1 MQEVPRHRAP
11 AMGVIPRKESCTL
24 GRLMARFYDRVM
36 KQSEGACLSAWRKE
50 LLENVNG
57 HVLEV
62 GAGTGVNLSFYPKAV
77 QRVVMAEPDSHMR
90 AKLADRIISH
100 GVASAQISDGSLESL
115 PFPDGE
121 FDFVT
126 CMLVLCS
133 VPDLNHALREIRRVL
148 VPGGRLV
155 FMEHVAAEDRSNRL
169 KWQRRLEPLWKSVSG
184 NCHFTRKT
192 EQAILDSGFKME
204 QIQRESMRKSMP
216 LTRPTIRGVAV
227 RQSRSTTVSS

>member
-1 MQEVPRHRAP
+1 M
-11 AMGVIPRKESCTL
+11 

-36 KQSEGACLSAWRKE
+36 QQSEKACLFEWRKS
-50 LLENVNG
+50 LLENING

-62 GAGTGVNLSFYPKAV
+62 GAGTGVNLPLYPRTV
-77 QRVVMAEPDSHMR
+77 ERIVFAEPDPHMR
-90 AKLADRIISH
+90 DKLAERINAGGFPS
-100 GVASAQISDGSLESL
+100 SDISDGSLESL
-115 PFPDGE
+115 PFPNGE

-133 VPDLNHALREIRRVL
+133 VPDLRHALNEIRRVL

-155 FMEHVAAEDRSNRL
+155 FMEHVAAENRPDRL
-169 KWQRRLEPLWKSVSG
+169 KWQHRMEPLWKRVSG
-184 NCHFTRKT
+184 NCHLTRRT
-192 EQAILDSGFKME
+192 EQAILDSGFRME

-227 RQSRSTTVSS
+227 LPD